1 MVFRLEE
8 SVAAVCAPSPGAQAD
23 LLVCQAVFESSRYLV
38 YAAEA
43 LLVVLV
49 EAPTASARDQSA
61 RATSF
66 ELWQVWNAQDAVR
79 CVRFNPSKK
88 AARGALALCIDEGRG
103 VLLMPASA
111 TSSRAAAVA
120 EASRASTLGERTG
133 SGRPSTA
140 AGGDLIPR
148 SDYVKAHLHLHL
160 PRWAESV
167 RWKCDDRLLNHLEW
181 VESGDDLF
189 LLGAGEKL
197 SIWKLVDDSV
207 QVYLQRTVTLAGGGG
222 LGLDAPLPVV
232 PVCHFDV
239 APSGRFV
246 ATAGKHDRIVKLWN
260 LGELSP
266 HEGAPTSMFLAHT
279 RALVSMTWS
288 KDVNVYHARSTVAS
302 TTGACEMLFTL
313 DRAGS
318 ISIWREHVAPLRSF
332 VLWKQ
337 FSAADFCLS
346 SFDDDETGLESRIRV
361 FGLVNH
367 YWAREAPKAVS
378 SINEALL
385 SESVVMDALCL
396 FHYGYGSLNE
406 ARRNELVSQRMDS
419 ATQMNTKLLGDRSGA
434 MADTP
439 MGETFICGNVSL
451 EKTFAVHLLFGVLSN
466 GDFCIFRGESIPFTG
481 VSPKLSLLFSYG
493 GLREQLVDA
502 HVYSV
507 SSSDYQDQESGSV
520 GFFVEVLFQQ
530 KTAESYLHCA
540 RFKLQVEISSGGA
553 RRGAVSYSVQSCEVC
568 AVCSSMMSA
577 KKEGDV
583 QATSLSVANMIS
595 RCLPSSQSDAGGSVM
610 KIATTNMGGRLNVF
624 RASAS
629 LRRLKLAF
637 RSKIHNAVGPVTH
650 TALYEEQ
657 GVLYLFIGGKLHV
670 AMVTPGGTQQVPKA
684 IESSSSDSSGL
695 RRKPSLIIAEY
706 DALTLSACYMDEAD
720 DYEEL
725 GELVAVV
732 IPESVKIEWSNS
744 SMFFSQSATSNPTK
758 DYSMVVG
765 AHKGGRKLTV
775 WVFSFEMTIS
785 ESLVPSVQLFQKT
798 TVDLPEARLLS
809 IASVPLL
816 NTFEVTLASFGADSQ
831 LTLWT
836 FADLD
841 DLLEVKHTHRVDVG
855 ALMKMAS
862 QAKRSHMD
870 FHLTDE
876 QFIFKHFT
884 FSSCGRVAILFEG
897 GESEADDQICFLPT
911 MESSLEGVV
920 EVPHK
925 QFGQVVSLEWTPP
938 VTPERDCELLFLSTT
953 TIGMLKFDCSL
964 PTNKWSIAWSSSR
977 FSVRPENISSLS
989 SYPYGLLRVGSSL
1002 AHLNLR
1008 DIDGVGSSPLQ
1019 LPFASRVYL
1028 RGQSLG
1034 SQPQSK
1040 AFRAH
1045 HPITLIYLLARGSF
1059 RTLEKV
1065 LEHVKMKIVEH
1076 EETCYLRMADDTVL
1090 RTLPL
1095 LSLSQLLGD
1104 PTDSTS
1110 DERSDVYL
1118 RGKERK
1124 GSEGT
1129 SHSTVSAAPARAS
1142 DLFAMDFGASR
1153 RYGASGGSSDRADML
1168 FAPRTLSPDDSFA
1181 NQPVAASKLKL
1192 ETDAF
1197 SQFFNEHKGSLTFMT
1212 TQESE
1217 VFLTIIAGIKKTLSW
1232 ERDSSRQ
1239 KDEAALRFH
1248 ASLLWPVDPAANDVP
1263 TQPTATDSDVP
1274 IQQAVSET
1282 STPTPSRLDV
1292 AGLCSEQVAW
1302 GVLSDFQPEL
1312 LQECF
1317 PASTMSWKEMRRL
1330 RLPFWLKSSAKLIQF
1345 TEKVAQAE
1353 YAANRDP
1360 FAVAVF
1366 YVLLGKTRLL
1376 ASLFK
1381 MGHESRISEL
1391 LSNNF
1396 SDLRW
1401 KNAAI
1406 KNAYVLKTKQ
1416 RYELSAAFFLLG
1428 GKVTEAV
1435 SVAEQA
1441 DATLVLSF
1449 LIARV
1454 SGKWD
1459 LGGQDDSTGSSG
1471 VADFSQASFTGLS
1484 TSLRGLAGGSG
1495 QSSGM
1500 LTGDDE
1506 SSEVKNVCA
1515 DFLSTTVWAK
1525 ASKCGDIYMCF
1536 LVKYF
1541 LGETSTAIN
1550 ILMTPPAVEMRS
1562 VFGDWES
1569 SDVDPSSLYWSAF
1582 GNSLLGACDL
1592 LRFLRKTIVP
1602 MKLALKEKI
1611 IRLNTSAML
1620 RMQDAGLGIPA
1631 LIHQRD
1637 VASFVQDFR
1646 REHATSSDAAAFLG
1660 CRQRILIAAV
1670 GNQVDFLY
1678 ATFLKSMREAMT
1690 TPASSVSST
1699 RFDLEERLNEE
1710 IQCIVLRGGD
1720 YTLPGVPETSK
1731 EHLEHRVRAA
1741 VVESLVHSGRL
1752 AALDFLVSGWSHSDD
1767 SSPKFAFTSPLPRFV
1782 EAIAEGVATVA
1793 SGDLMSAATDYLH
1806 TRKVDQ
1812 TCSNLLAMATRLL
1825 LWLQYF
1831 YLKPAKQR
1839 ATLPNREFV
1848 RVAVAAVHSAI
1859 CICCRYLKNPCCL
1872 YRVLG
1877 LIFPHHDGLSSNS
1890 EEALNDIAGG
1900 DICVSC
1906 VSLRRSTT
1914 TPPNVLGAS
1923 SLQQDIPLLYQ
1934 AVCMLE
1940 LELDEF
1946 MAAVKT
1952 SRLHH
1957 PMPSRDLPT
1966 PLFSYCSYW
1975 GLVLMMAAGEMPAH
1989 LSKIAGEGGASTAEL
2004 SKKLVEVWGNYSNR
2018 LAGFALKHLLC
2029 DLAGFF
2035 FSPFSISHPPASPG
2049 SASSATSPRSPR
2061 GAPSPSRGGATGSP
2075 RAFLADGPGSPPSPQ
2090 RMNRRQLL
2098 KCECER
2104 CPWLLL
2110 VELFTDKNELL
2121 LRLNAQLECCSEKI
2135 DAEVRWGRLP
2145 EPASRKSALTRSQKL
2160 LLSTVAE
2167 NAPSFSR
2174 AANLTDQLKRRMAP
2188 LPTAAAVHVQC
2199 VYRSETNIKAMCFNR
2214 AAGEDAEVSV
2224 CSSKGIFR
2232 ASSMDYADGCRFQF
2246 KGMYAPP
2253 QTAFFSSDPAQSS
2266 PVKGRQ
2272 TPNAMHSGSFGTSS
2286 PSNSLATRSSGPSSP
2301 LRNPAHLL
2309 SSPSEPKMASFK
2321 PTAVASHPFLPLF
2334 VSGSHKGRVHLWS
2347 YDRLSAICAFQTK
2360 DIVAP
2365 YPTSPSMLS
2374 GWRSVKA
2381 LEFDSLGQQLGAVDA
2396 MGHLFLWKLS
2406 ELDRAPYYRELVC
2419 HDKGAKGLAFLNS
2432 SSSIAT
2438 AGLSSEKRNVCVW
2451 DTLLPT
2457 SKALVAA
2464 PACHPAGATSVAFSS
2479 THQLLIT
2486 GGTGGALN
2494 IFDMRQRRVLH
2505 TISNAHETPIKTLVL
2520 HPSGDCVLSGS
2531 AGGDVKIWSL
2541 PIFREVA
2548 FLSKVH
2554 VKPSFLGDAATNLLG
2569 DAASNVA
2576 INVTNSSWGV
2586 TDAVATKDAFFTS
2599 GTDGSVQRLKVPS
2612 LRTRF

>member
-8 SVAAVCAPSPGAQAD
+8 SVAAVCAPSPGAHAA

-38 YAAEA
+38 YAAES

-49 EAPTASARDQSA
+49 EAPQPKSR
-61 RATSF
+61 F

-120 EASRASTLGERTG
+120 AASRG
-133 SGRPSTA
+133 SALEDTTPSM
-140 AGGDLIPR
+140 DLIPR
-148 SDYVKAHLHLHL
+148 PDYVKAHLHLHL

-207 QVYLQRTVTLAGGGG
+207 QVYLQRTVTLSAGGGPE
-222 LGLDAPLPVV
+222 LDAPLPCVT
-232 PVCHFDV
+232 HFDV
-239 APSGRFV
+239 APSGRFA
-246 ATAGKHDRIVKLWN
+246 ATAGLHDRIVKLWT

-266 HEGAPTSMFLAHT
+266 HEGAPMSMFLPHS
-279 RALVSMTWS
+279 RALESMTWS
-288 KDVNVYHARSTVAS
+288 KDVNVYNARATVAS
-302 TTGACEMLFTL
+302 TAGACEMLFTL
-313 DRAGS
+313 DRAGN
-318 ISIWREHVAPLRSF
+318 ISIWRENVAALRSF

-337 FSAADFCLS
+337 IAAVDLRPS
-346 SFDDDETGLESRIRV
+346 SLDGSVESCIRV

-367 YWAREAPKAVS
+367 YWGRETPKPMT

-385 SESVVMDALCL
+385 SESTVMDALCL
-396 FHYGYGSLNE
+396 FHYGYGSLDE
-406 ARRNELVSQRMDS
+406 ARRNGLVSQRMDS
-419 ATQMNTKLLGDRSGA
+419 VSQMNAKLLGDRSGA
-434 MADTP
+434 VADTHV
-439 MGETFICGNVSL
+439 GETFICGNAAL
-451 EKTFAVHLLFGVLSN
+451 EKTFAVHLLYGVLSN
-466 GDFCIFRGESIPFTG
+466 GDFCIFRAESIPFTG
-481 VSPKLSLLFSYG
+481 VSPRLSLILNVSD
-493 GLREQLVDA
+493 LREQLADA
-502 HVYSV
+502 HVYNV
-507 SSSDYQDQESGSV
+507 STSDYQDQASGAAS
-520 GFFVEVLFQQ
+520 FFIELLFQQ
-530 KTAESYLHCA
+530 KTAESYLQ
-540 RFKLQVEISSGGA
+540 F
-553 RRGAVSYSVQSCEVC
+553 
-568 AVCSSMMSA
+568 
-577 KKEGDV
+577 
-583 QATSLSVANMIS
+583 
-595 RCLPSSQSDAGGSVM
+595 
-610 KIATTNMGGRLNVF
+610 
-624 RASAS
+624 
-629 LRRLKLAF
+629 
-637 RSKIHNAVGPVTH
+637 
-650 TALYEEQ
+650 
-657 GVLYLFIGGKLHV
+657 
-670 AMVTPGGTQQVPKA
+670 
-684 IESSSSDSSGL
+684 
-695 RRKPSLIIAEY
+695 
-706 DALTLSACYMDEAD
+706 
-720 DYEEL
+720 
-725 GELVAVV
+725 
-732 IPESVKIEWSNS
+732 
-744 SMFFSQSATSNPTK
+744 
-758 DYSMVVG
+758 
-765 AHKGGRKLTV
+765 
-775 WVFSFEMTIS
+775 
-785 ESLVPSVQLFQKT
+785 
-798 TVDLPEARLLS
+798 
-809 IASVPLL
+809 
-816 NTFEVTLASFGADSQ
+816 TFASFDVDSQ
-831 LTLWT
+831 LTLWK

-841 DLLEVKHTHRVDVG
+841 ELLEVTPAHRVDVG
-855 ALMKMAS
+855 ALMQMAS
-862 QAKRSHMD
+862 KAQKSHME
-870 FHLTDE
+870 FHLGGE
-876 QFIFKHFT
+876 QFIFKHFS
-884 FSSCGRVAILFEG
+884 FSSCGRVAILFG
-897 GESEADDQICFLPT
+897 GENDADDQICFLPA

-920 EVPHK
+920 DVPHK
-925 QFGQVVSLEWTPP
+925 QFGQVVSLEWTPS

-964 PTNKWSIAWSSSR
+964 STNKWSIAWSSSR

-989 SYPYGLLRVGSSL
+989 SYPYGLLRIGSSL
-1002 AHLNLR
+1002 AQLNLR

-1019 LPFASRVYL
+1019 LPFSSSASSS
-1028 RGQSLG
+1028 RGQNLG
-1034 SQPQSK
+1034 SQPPSK
-1040 AFRAH
+1040 AFPAH
-1045 HPITLIYLLARGSF
+1045 HPITMIYLLARGSF
-1059 RTLEKV
+1059 ETLEKI
-1065 LEHVKMKIVEH
+1065 LDHVKAKIVEH

-1104 PTDSTS
+1104 PAITESKTN
-1110 DERSDVYL
+1110 ERSDVYL

-1124 GSEGT
+1124 SGDGASYGT
-1129 SHSTVSAAPARAS
+1129 PSTAPARAS
-1142 DLFAMDFGASR
+1142 DLFMDFGASR
-1153 RYGASGGSSDRADML
+1153 RYGASASGADRADML
-1168 FAPRTLSPDDSFA
+1168 FAPKAPSVDSI
-1181 NQPVAASKLKL
+1181 AADPSLQSKSKL
-1192 ETDAF
+1192 ETDVF
-1197 SQFFNEHKGSLTFMT
+1197 LKFFNEHKNSLSFMT
-1212 TQESE
+1212 AQETE
-1217 VFLTIIAGIKKTLSW
+1217 VFLTIVAGMVKTVSW

-1248 ASLLWPVDPAANDVP
+1248 ASLLWPIEPPVCDEP
-1263 TQPTATDSDVP
+1263 TQPITVDSDAP
-1274 IQQAVSET
+1274 SQQQVNET
-1282 STPTPSRLDV
+1282 SAPKPSRLAV

-1302 GVLSDFQPEL
+1302 GALSDFQSEL

-1317 PASTMSWKEMRRL
+1317 PTSTMSWKEMRRL
-1330 RLPFWLKSSAKLIQF
+1330 RVPFWLKSSTKLVQF
-1345 TEKVAQAE
+1345 AEKVAQAE

-1381 MGHESRISEL
+1381 MAHESRISEL

-1396 SDLRW
+1396 ADLRW

-1441 DATLVLSF
+1441 DETLVLSF
-1449 LIARV
+1449 LIARI
-1454 SGKWD
+1454 SEKWE
-1459 LGGQDDSTGSSG
+1459 LGGQEDSSSSSG
-1471 VADFSQASFTGLS
+1471 VVDFSQASFTGLS
-1484 TSLRGLAGGSG
+1484 TSLRGLGGG
-1495 QSSGM
+1495 PGTNSGM
-1500 LTGDDE
+1500 PTRDE
-1506 SSEVKNVCA
+1506 SSEVKNVCV
-1515 DFLSTTVWAK
+1515 DFLGTTVWTK
-1525 ASKCGDIYMCF
+1525 ASERGDVYMCF

-1541 LGETSTAIN
+1541 LGEKSAAIDA
-1550 ILMTPPAVEMRS
+1550 LMTPPAAEMRS
-1562 VFGDWES
+1562 VFGFYECPGF
-1569 SDVDPSSLYWSAF
+1569 DPSSMYWSSF
-1582 GNSLLGACDL
+1582 GKSLLGACDL
-1592 LRFLRKTIVP
+1592 LRFLRKTIIP
-1602 MKLALKEKI
+1602 MKLATKEKI
-1611 IRLNTSAML
+1611 VRLNTSGVL
-1620 RMQDAGLGIPA
+1620 RMQDAGLGISA

-1637 VASFVQDFR
+1637 IASFVQELR
-1646 REHATSSDAAAFLG
+1646 RERATSADAAAFLG
-1660 CRQRILIAAV
+1660 CRHRVLIAAV

-1678 ATFLKSMREAMT
+1678 ATFLKSMHETMT
-1690 TPASSVSST
+1690 APASSSSST

-1710 IQCIVLRGGD
+1710 IQCIVRRGGD
-1720 YTLPGVPETSK
+1720 YQLPGVPETSK

-1741 VVESLVHSGRL
+1741 VIESLVHSGRL
-1752 AALDFLVSGWSHSDD
+1752 AALDFLISGWSHSEG
-1767 SSPKFAFTSPLPRFV
+1767 SSPKTLFTSPLPRFV
-1782 EAIAEGVATVA
+1782 EVIAEGVATVA

-1831 YLKPAKQR
+1831 YLKSPKQR
-1839 ATLPNREFV
+1839 AALPNREFV

-1877 LIFPHHDGLSSNS
+1877 LIFPHKDGLPSSS
-1890 EEALNDIAGG
+1890 EEALNEIAAG

-1906 VSLRRSTT
+1906 APLRRSATIAT
-1914 TPPNVLGAS
+1914 SVLGAS
-1923 SLQQDIPLLYQ
+1923 SLQQDIPVLYQ
-1934 AVCMLE
+1934 AVCLLE

-1946 MAAVKT
+1946 TAAVKT

-1966 PLFSYCSYW
+1966 PLFAYCSYW
-1975 GLVLMMAAGEMPAH
+1975 GLVLTMAAGAMPAH
-1989 LSKIAGEGGASTAEL
+1989 LSKITGEAASTADL
-2004 SKKLVEVWGNYSNR
+2004 SKKLVEAWSSYSNR

-2035 FSPFSISHPPASPG
+2035 FSPFSVSHTPTSPGAAASANSPG
-2049 SASSATSPRSPR
+2049 SPRGSSSPLRSGAPGSPR
-2061 GAPSPSRGGATGSP
+2061 GRFVDA
-2075 RAFLADGPGSPPSPQ
+2075 PGSPPSPQ
-2090 RMNRRQLL
+2090 NIDRGNRRQLL

-2110 VELFTDKNELL
+2110 VELFTNKNELL

-2145 EPASRKSALTRSQKL
+2145 EPASRKAALTRSQKL

-2167 NAPSFSR
+2167 NASTFSR
-2174 AANLTDQLKRRMAP
+2174 ATNLTDQLKRRMASA
-2188 LPTAAAVHVQC
+2188 PTTTAAVHVQC

-2232 ASSMDYADGCRFQF
+2232 ASCMDYADGCRFQF

-2253 QTAFFSSDPAQSS
+2253 QTAFFSSDSTQPS

-2272 TPNAMHSGSFGTSS
+2272 TSDAMHSGGRQELS
-2286 PSNSLATRSSGPSSP
+2286 PSSARGNGPPSP

-2309 SSPSEPKMASFK
+2309 ASPSEPKSTSFK

-2334 VSGSHKGRVHLWS
+2334 VSGNHKGRVHLWS
-2347 YDRLSAICAFQTK
+2347 YDRLSAICSFQTK
-2360 DIVAP
+2360 DVVAP

-2374 GWRSVKA
+2374 GWRSIKA

-2396 MGHLFLWKLS
+2396 MGHLFLWKFS
-2406 ELDRAPYYRELVC
+2406 DLDRAPYYREIVC

-2432 SSSIAT
+2432 SSSVAT
-2438 AGLSSEKRNVCVW
+2438 VGLSSEKRNVCVW
-2451 DTLLPT
+2451 DTLLPS

-2479 THQLLIT
+2479 THQLLV
-2486 GGTGGALN
+2486 TGGAGGALS

-2586 TDAVATKDAFFTS
+2586 TDAVATKDAFFSS
-2599 GTDGSVQRLKVPS
+2599 GTDGSVQRLRVPS
-2612 LRTRF
+2612 LGTRI